1 MTGAQLLELILVAA
15 GALAHV
21 HAGSA
26 RSRHA
31 AELWYNP
38 FLFGWTLCWSTWYA
52 LTFITLNLE
61 SLDVGRIPVAS
72 MCLDLLKGSLINVQ
86 AGLLLH
92 GLAVWTQ
99 VRRIPSFV
107 WYLIPALFI
116 VSGFGPIASGPMNS
130 FLRNIEDL
138 VRLFLASDALH
149 CFAGAVLLR
158 RAAHRIPVVGHK
170 VAEPMEKAL
179 WWSGILLAA
188 SLGAKLVQGGYRAQ
202 EYKWVLLF
210 DLAHLLPPAALL
222 LVAYRTRTV
231 ALEVTRASLWRSLSF
246 ALPFT
251 AFIAYKLLFPGTP
264 LDRVFTL
271 LMAGVGFFLLLGP
284 LPAVAVRTLSRALN
298 WRLQRE
304 SHALSALEERLRGR
318 RLPSDL
324 PNFVA
329 RCLGRILSCPT
340 AVLDTSRPAVATILR
355 DSGPRRVASLRRAKD
370 RETTFAWEEL
380 GGRLLLPLRTRPE
393 SGDQAHPDV
402 AVVLGA
408 SRKAARL
415 PAEVYARLSGVLGS
429 LQSALD
435 ARAELQ
441 RTLEAERR
449 LQEGE
454 RLAMLGLLSASA
466 AHEIKNPL
474 SAIRNIAHAAGR
486 EAPEGSVLREDLAMI
501 ASEVDRLDA
510 TVRRMLHFARD
521 RETCEDAVAT
531 LRSVCGLLDQE
542 SRGRGIRLELSC
554 PDGPVPMP
562 MSENDIKAVVF
573 NLVLNAL
580 QHAPRGSAV
589 RIGLSAAGPSLSV
602 SNEGEIPEDFRPRLF
617 RPLASRGGTGLGL
630 YICRKRAEEAGGRVV
645 HLGEPGRTVFRLF
658 WERT

>member
-1 MTGAQLLELILVAA
+1 MTWAQLLELILVAA

-31 AELWYNP
+31 ATLWYNP
-38 FLFGWTLCWSTWYA
+38 VLFGWTLCWSTWYA

-61 SLDVGRIPVAS
+61 SLDIGRFPVFS
-72 MCLDLLKGSLINVQ
+72 MCLDILKGSLINIQ
-86 AGLLLH
+86 AGMLLH
-92 GLAVWTQ
+92 GLAIWTQ
-99 VRRIPSFV
+99 MRRVPPFA
-107 WYLIPALFI
+107 WYVVPALFI
-116 VSGFGPIASGPMNS
+116 ATGFGPIASSPMNS

-138 VRLFLASDALH
+138 VRLFLVSDALH
-149 CFAGAVLLR
+149 CFAGALLLR

-170 VAEPMEKAL
+170 VAAPMEKAL
-179 WWSGILLAA
+179 WWSGALLSASLAA
-188 SLGAKLVQGGYRAQ
+188 KLLQGGYRAQ

-246 ALPFT
+246 ALPFS
-251 AFIAYKLLFPGTP
+251 AFIAHKLFFPGTA
-264 LDRVFTL
+264 LDRLATY

-284 LPAVAVRTLSRALN
+284 LPAVALHTLSQALN

-304 SHALSALEERLRGR
+304 GKALSALEERLRGR
-318 RLPSDL
+318 DL
-324 PNFVA
+324 PADLPAFAA

-340 AVLDTSRPAVATILR
+340 AVLPVSRPAVATILR

-380 GGRLLLPLRTRPE
+380 GGRLLLPLRVRAEDDDRT
-393 SGDQAHPDV
+393 APDT
-402 AVVLGA
+402 AIVLGA
-408 SRKAARL
+408 SRKASRL

-441 RTLEAERR
+441 RRLEAERR

-521 RETCEDAVAT
+521 RQTCEDAVAT

-542 SRGRGIRLELSC
+542 SRARGIGLELSC
-554 PDGPVPMP
+554 PEGPVPMP

-580 QHAPRGSAV
+580 QHAPRGSVV
-589 RIGLSAAGPSLSV
+589 RIDLAGEGPSLSV

-630 YICRKRAEEAGGRVV
+630 YICRKRAEEARGRVV
-645 HLGEPGRTVFRLF
+645 HVPEPGRTVFRLF
-658 WERT
+658 WERP